1 MYFEINNLSHARPLL
16 RLIVAAVALFLACS
30 ARAQIV
36 LPQVPDSLRSRFD
49 GRTTAPV
56 EGIWQIVDGATISIQ
71 RGAKGFDIIC
81 LESPDLRLRPGTVLG
96 SLDLGDAVGGKYNAS
111 MYTDIDNNGNPCRRH
126 RFALTLT
133 GDNQGVMTLTP
144 TKKFK
149 LDFWLLYRLL
159 FTVSLR
165 NSDKPDGLRAIRIY
179 PDRALSPDFPIVL

>member
-1 MYFEINNLSHARPLL
+1 ML
-16 RLIVAAVALFLACS
+16 RLFVAAVVWFIAGS
-30 ARAQIV
+30 ARAQIL
-36 LPQVPDSLRSRFD
+36 LPQVPDSLRSLFD

-81 LESPDLRLRPGTVLG
+81 LESPDLRLRPGTMLG
-96 SLDLGDAVGGKYNAS
+96 SLDLADAAGGKYTAT

-126 RFALTLT
+126 RFALTLA
-133 GDNQGVMTLTP
+133 DENQGIMTLTP

-159 FTVSLR
+159 FTVSIR